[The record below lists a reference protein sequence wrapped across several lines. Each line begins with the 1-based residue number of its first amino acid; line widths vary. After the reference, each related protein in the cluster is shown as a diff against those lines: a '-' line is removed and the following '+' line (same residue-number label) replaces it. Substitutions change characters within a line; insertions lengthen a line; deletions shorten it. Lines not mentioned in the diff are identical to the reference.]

1 MVSREAPEL
10 ARATWTDADFDSMSW
25 HDVALHA
32 VAFEPSMPYP
42 GRLLLDIDYIV
53 GGERPTPPDTTFSFW
68 MCTATLVFDQ
78 ASDFAGNLDLV
89 GRSFEPAFN
98 AISRSE
104 PDSNGDRTWTLAGHE
119 FTIQVRAPGFTQYL
133 RNPPIL
139 AAAQRL
145 GVAARGGISFSEA
158 AFR

>member
-1 MVSREAPEL
+1 MVSREAPEP

-32 VAFEPSMPYP
+32 IAFEPSMPYP

-53 GGERPTPPDTTFSFW
+53 GGEQPAPPETTFTFW
-68 MCTATLVFDQ
+68 MCPATLVFEH
-78 ASDFAGNLDLV
+78 ASDFAVNLDLV

-98 AISRSE
+98 AFFRSE
-104 PDSNGDRTWTLAGHE
+104 PDANGDRTWTLAGHE
-119 FTIQVRAPGFTQYL
+119 FTMQVRGPGFTQYL
-133 RNPPIL
+133 RHLPML

-145 GVAARGGISFSEA
+145 GVAERGGISFDEA